1 MDGVKAHK
9 SYISQLSKQIYESPE
24 KGALKLD
31 SEEEKLSWPDV
42 EESFMDREIYDF
54 KNRAPKPRTSHIT
67 EDDEAY
73 NVLKE
78 LDEQKNNSDDIE

>member
-1 MDGVKAHK
+1 MGDRSLRLEEILSDGA
-9 SYISQLSKQIYESPE
+9 
-24 KGALKLD
+24 
-31 SEEEKLSWPDV
+31 DV

-54 KNRAPKPRTSHIT
+54 KNRGPKPRTSHIT